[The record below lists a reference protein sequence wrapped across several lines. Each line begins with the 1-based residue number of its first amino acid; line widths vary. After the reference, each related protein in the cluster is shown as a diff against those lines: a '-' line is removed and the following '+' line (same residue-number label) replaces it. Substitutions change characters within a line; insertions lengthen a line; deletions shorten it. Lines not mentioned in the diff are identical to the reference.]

1 MFAFESVIQQCST
14 NPVQQQ
20 QKIEEKT
27 WFSIGSHYHP
37 CSPSLLKQSIVDLV
51 IFPSVFSF
59 PLKPTIFH
67 WVTLHNGKS
76 CSPSPIE
83 INDRFTG
90 SLFHQCSPS
99 PIGTI
104 DLPLIP
110 VPAGMQNGIK
120 GGLLPETLRAVYRS
134 WIEWNTPTRGV
145 MNAFSAYSA
154 ESSSHTKHVHS
165 ARIDVISKIDL
176 ARQTRGSGLKSMA
189 SSWRQN
195 TS

>member
-14 NPVQQQ
+14 SPVKQQ
-20 QKIEEKT
+20 QKREEKT

-99 PIGTI
+99 PIETNDFPFGHFSVNVP
-104 DLPLIP
+104 LPLLKLTIFHLVTFP
-110 VPAGMQNGIK
+110 PMF
-120 GGLLPETLRAVYRS
+120 PFPY
-134 WIEWNTPTRGV
+134 WNNRFAIDSCPRW
-145 MNAFSAYSA
+145 NAKR
-154 ESSSHTKHVHS
+154 H
-165 ARIDVISKIDL
+165 
-176 ARQTRGSGLKSMA
+176 
-189 SSWRQN
+189 
-195 TS
+195 